1 MCLAIRGSAK
11 WIIAEIKSD
20 YYAAIVNYIVELYW
34 HGKIYFKKQAIG
46 IMRTDIMIPLLNKN
60 VKHTLR
66 KQNKKLYAKMLVVLI
81 CEKECRLLLIV
92 A

>member
-1 MCLAIRGSAK
+1 MCLATRGSVK
-11 WIIAEIKSD
+11 WIIAEIKSN
-20 YYAAIVNYIVELYW
+20 YYTAIVNYIVELYW

-46 IMRTDIMIPLLNKN
+46 IMDTDIMIPLLNKN

-81 CEKECRLLLIV
+81 CERECRLLLIV

>member
-1 MCLAIRGSAK
+1 MCLAIRGSVK
-11 WIIAEIKSD
+11 WIIAEIKSN
-20 YYAAIVNYIVELYW
+20 YYTAIVNYIAELYW

-46 IMRTDIMIPLLNKN
+46 IMDTDIMIPLLNKN

-81 CEKECRLLLIV
+81 CERECRLLLIV

>member
-1 MCLAIRGSAK
+1 M
-11 WIIAEIKSD
+11 D
-20 YYAAIVNYIVELYW
+20 
-34 HGKIYFKKQAIG
+34 
-46 IMRTDIMIPLLNKN
+46 TDIMIPLLNKN

-81 CEKECRLLLIV
+81 CERECRLLLIV